1 MINNRKLS
9 IKSITGV
16 YMKKIEDILKK
27 LYDTNIKFG
36 LWAYEHEIKKNAIFR
51 KLV

>member
-27 LYDTNIKFG
+27 LYKDF
-36 LWAYEHEIKKNAIFR
+36 F
-51 KLV
+51 